1 MTSPTNPTYVYDIRP
16 ELAAALVAAVSETRD
31 VAPDAENPFHHSSYA
46 TLSAHIQATKEIFAK
61 HGLAII
67 QFPIGSAESVGIRTC
82 IVHKSGGQIGYTCEL
97 PVDKEKFK
105 GQDAGSLFSYLRRY
119 AIASVANLATADD
132 DAEADR
138 ASKAPAAK
146 YIPNP
151 SVAAPKAAP
160 SPAPKAV
167 AKDPETVGDAMRT
180 VLHFGKNKG
189 KALFELPSN
198 SLEWYIKEFQP
209 KGYKDNPPSPQ
220 DIALRAALDA
230 IQNAKGKASE
240 PTSDDVPF

>member
-16 ELAAALVAAVSETRD
+16 ELAAALVAAISETRD
-31 VAPDAENPFHHSSYA
+31 VSPDAENPFHHSSYA
-46 TLSAHIQATKEIFAK
+46 TLSAHIQATKAIFAK
-61 HGLAII
+61 HGLAIL
-67 QFPIGSAESVGIRTC
+67 QFPIGSGDSVGIRTC
-82 IVHKSGGQIGYTCEL
+82 IVHKSGGQMGYTCEL

-119 AIASVANLATADD
+119 AIAGIANLATADD
-132 DAEADR
+132 DAETDR
-138 ASKAPAAK
+138 AVKAPAPK
-146 YIPNP
+146 YIPSP
-151 SVAAPKAAP
+151 VAAPVPKAVAKP
-160 SPAPKAV
+160 QAV

-220 DIALRAALDA
+220 DIALRSALDS
-230 IQNAKGKASE
+230 IQNAKGQASE

>member
-16 ELAAALVAAVSETRD
+16 ELAAALVAAISETRD
-31 VAPDAENPFHHSSYA
+31 VSPDAENPFHHSSYA
-46 TLSAHIQATKEIFAK
+46 TLSAHIQATKAIFAK
-61 HGLAII
+61 HGLAIL

-119 AIASVANLATADD
+119 AIAGIANLATADD
-132 DAEADR
+132 DAETDR
-138 ASKAPAAK
+138 AAKAPAPK
-146 YIPNP
+146 YIPSP
-151 SVAAPKAAP
+151 VAPKAVAKP
-160 SPAPKAV
+160 QAV

-220 DIALRAALDA
+220 DIALREALNA
-230 IQNAKGKASE
+230 IQNAKGQANE

>member
-16 ELAAALVAAVSETRD
+16 ELAAALVAAISETRD
-31 VAPDAENPFHHSSYA
+31 VSPDAENPFHHSSYA
-46 TLSAHIQATKEIFAK
+46 TLSAHIQATKAIFAK
-61 HGLAII
+61 HGLAIL
-67 QFPIGSAESVGIRTC
+67 QFPIGSGDSVGIRTC
-82 IVHKSGGQIGYTCEL
+82 IVHKSGGQMGYTCEL

-119 AIASVANLATADD
+119 AIAGIANLATADD
-132 DAEADR
+132 DAETDR
-138 ASKAPAAK
+138 AVKAPAPK
-146 YIPNP
+146 YIP
-151 SVAAPKAAP
+151 
-160 SPAPKAV
+160 SPVAPKAV
-167 AKDPETVGDAMRT
+167 AKPQAIAKDPETVGDAMRT

-220 DIALRAALDA
+220 DIALRGALDS
-230 IQNAKGKASE
+230 IQNAKGQANE

>member
-1 MTSPTNPTYVYDIRP
+1 MSNPTNPTYVYDIRP
-16 ELAAALVAAVSETRD
+16 ELAAALVAACSETRD
-31 VAPDAENPFHHSSYA
+31 VSPDAENPFHHSSYA
-46 TLSAHIQATKEIFAK
+46 TLSAHIAATKAIFAK

-82 IVHKSGGQIGYTCEL
+82 IVHKSGGQMGYTCEL
-97 PVDKEKFK
+97 PVDKDKFK

-138 ASKAPAAK
+138 ASKAPAPK

-151 SVAAPKAAP
+151 VAASAPKAVAKP
-160 SPAPKAV
+160 QAV

-209 KGYKDNPPSPQ
+209 KGYKDQPPSPQ

-230 IQNAKGKASE
+230 IQNAKGQASE

>member
-1 MTSPTNPTYVYDIRP
+1 
-16 ELAAALVAAVSETRD
+16 
-31 VAPDAENPFHHSSYA
+31 
-46 TLSAHIQATKEIFAK
+46 
-61 HGLAII
+61 
-67 QFPIGSAESVGIRTC
+67 
-82 IVHKSGGQIGYTCEL
+82 
-97 PVDKEKFK
+97 
-105 GQDAGSLFSYLRRY
+105 
-119 AIASVANLATADD
+119 VANLATADD

-138 ASKAPAAK
+138 ASKAPAPK

-151 SVAAPKAAP
+151 VAAP
-160 SPAPKAV
+160 APKAVAKPQAV

-209 KGYKDNPPSPQ
+209 KGYKDQPPSPQ

-230 IQNAKGKASE
+230 IQNAKGQASE

>member
-16 ELAAALVAAVSETRD
+16 ELAAALVAACSETRD
-31 VAPDAENPFHHSSYA
+31 VSPDAENPFHHSSYA
-46 TLSAHIQATKEIFAK
+46 TLSAHIAATKAIFAK

-67 QFPIGSAESVGIRTC
+67 QFPIGSGDSVGIRTC
-82 IVHKSGGQIGYTCEL
+82 IVHKSGGQMGYTCEL

-119 AIASVANLATADD
+119 AIAGIANLATADD
-132 DAEADR
+132 DAETDR
-138 ASKAPAAK
+138 AVKAPAPK
-146 YIPNP
+146 YIPSP
-151 SVAAPKAAP
+151 VAAP
-160 SPAPKAV
+160 APKAVAKPQAV

-220 DIALRAALDA
+220 DIALRGALDS
-230 IQNAKGKASE
+230 IQNAKGQASE

>member
-16 ELAAALVAAVSETRD
+16 ELAAALVAAIAETRD
-31 VAPDAENPFHHSSYA
+31 VAPDAENPFHKNSYA
-46 TLSAHIQATKEIFAK
+46 TLSAHIEATKAIFAK

-67 QFPIGSAESVGIRTC
+67 QFPTGGIESVGIRTC
-82 IVHKSGGQIGYTCEL
+82 IVHKSGGQMGYTCEL
-97 PVDKEKFK
+97 PVAKDMK

-132 DAEADR
+132 DGEADR
-138 ASKAPAAK
+138 VVKAPAAK

-151 SVAAPKAAP
+151 SVSAPKAAP
-160 SPAPKAV
+160 APQAV
-167 AKDPETVGDAMRT
+167 AKDPETIGDAMRT

>member
-16 ELAAALVAAVSETRD
+16 ELAAALVAACSETRD

-46 TLSAHIQATKEIFAK
+46 TLSAHIAATKAIFAK

-82 IVHKSGGQIGYTCEL
+82 IVHKSGGQMGYTCEL
-97 PVDKEKFK
+97 PVDKDKFK

-138 ASKAPAAK
+138 ASKAPAPK

-151 SVAAPKAAP
+151 VAAP
-160 SPAPKAV
+160 APKAVAKPQAV

-220 DIALRAALDA
+220 DIALRGALDA
-230 IQNAKGKASE
+230 IQNAKGQASE

>member
-16 ELAAALVAAVSETRD
+16 ELASALVSAIAETRD

-67 QFPIGSAESVGIRTC
+67 QFPIGSADSVGIRTC
-82 IVHKSGGQIGYTCEL
+82 IVHKSGGQMGYTCEL

-138 ASKAPAAK
+138 ASKAPAPK

-151 SVAAPKAAP
+151 VAPAPKAVTKP
-160 SPAPKAV
+160 QAV

-198 SLEWYIKEFQP
+198 SLEWYVKEFQP
-209 KGYKDNPPSPQ
+209 KGYKDQPPSPQ

-230 IQNAKGKASE
+230 IQNAKGQANE

>member
-16 ELAAALVAAVSETRD
+16 ELAAALVAACSETRD
-31 VAPDAENPFHHSSYA
+31 VSPDAENPFHHSSYA
-46 TLSAHIQATKEIFAK
+46 TLSAHIAATKAIFAK

-82 IVHKSGGQIGYTCEL
+82 IVHKSGGQMGYTCEL
-97 PVDKEKFK
+97 PVDKDKFK

-138 ASKAPAAK
+138 ASKAPAPK

-151 SVAAPKAAP
+151 VAAP
-160 SPAPKAV
+160 APKAVAKPQAV

-198 SLEWYIKEFQP
+198 SLEWYVKEFQP
-209 KGYKDNPPSPQ
+209 KGYKDQPPSPQ

-230 IQNAKGKASE
+230 IQNAKGQASE

>member
-1 MTSPTNPTYVYDIRP
+1 
-16 ELAAALVAAVSETRD
+16 
-31 VAPDAENPFHHSSYA
+31 
-46 TLSAHIQATKEIFAK
+46 
-61 HGLAII
+61 
-67 QFPIGSAESVGIRTC
+67 VGIRTC

-97 PVDKEKFK
+97 PVDKDKFK

-138 ASKAPAAK
+138 ASKVPAPK

-151 SVAAPKAAP
+151 VAAP
-160 SPAPKAV
+160 APKAVAKPQAV

-198 SLEWYIKEFQP
+198 SLEWYVKEFQP
-209 KGYKDNPPSPQ
+209 KGYKDQPPSPQ

-230 IQNAKGKASE
+230 IQNAKGQASE

>member
-1 MTSPTNPTYVYDIRP
+1 MSSPTNPTYVYDIRP
-16 ELAAALVAAVSETRD
+16 ELAAALVAACSETRD
-31 VAPDAENPFHHSSYA
+31 VSPDAENPFHHSSYA
-46 TLSAHIQATKEIFAK
+46 TLSAHIAATKAIFAK

-82 IVHKSGGQIGYTCEL
+82 IVHKSGGQMGYTCEL
-97 PVDKEKFK
+97 PVDKDKFK

-138 ASKAPAAK
+138 ASKAPAPK

-151 SVAAPKAAP
+151 VAAP
-160 SPAPKAV
+160 APKAVAKPQAV

-209 KGYKDNPPSPQ
+209 KGYKDQPPSPQ

-230 IQNAKGKASE
+230 IQNAKGQASE

>member
-16 ELAAALVAAVSETRD
+16 ELAAALVAACSETRD
-31 VAPDAENPFHHSSYA
+31 VSPDAENPFHHSSYA
-46 TLSAHIQATKEIFAK
+46 TLSAHIAATKAIFAK

-82 IVHKSGGQIGYTCEL
+82 IVHKSGGQMGYTCEL

-132 DAEADR
+132 DAETDR
-138 ASKAPAAK
+138 ASKAPAPK

-151 SVAAPKAAP
+151 VAAPAP
-160 SPAPKAV
+160 KYAPAPQAV
-167 AKDPETVGDAMRT
+167 AKDPETIGDAMRT

-198 SLEWYIKEFQP
+198 SLEWYVKEFQP

-230 IQNAKGKASE
+230 IQNAKGKATE